1 MSNSSRS
8 ESTRTKLSHRT
19 CYMCKRAIDRL
30 NDMMGVRLCRTCER
44 FVRLMESG
52 FEEKERS
59 TLEQA
64 QRTAKIM
71 NDITGE

>member
-1 MSNSSRS
+1 
-8 ESTRTKLSHRT
+8 
-19 CYMCKRAIDRL
+19 
-30 NDMMGVRLCRTCER
+30 
-44 FVRLMESG
+44 MESG